1 MIVGIHSCVNIRPCA
16 ALVANRESTY
26 QSKQGLT
33 ESSVFYQAEKTL
45 LPLQTHKMCGFVK
58 KKKSDPFAKKIPKT
72 TKAIVLNAD
81 HIVSIL
87 KMVFNNGANFK

>member
-1 MIVGIHSCVNIRPCA
+1 MVAVNGQINQYPA
-16 ALVANRESTY
+16 
-26 QSKQGLT
+26 
-33 ESSVFYQAEKTL
+33 F
-45 LPLQTHKMCGFVK
+45 K